1 MGRTPSSIRK
11 SLMTTD
17 LRIPSGTFLGHPRG
31 LFLLFTTEM
40 WERFSYYGMRAL
52 LVLYAVAA
60 TNAVNPGLGWDST
73 QALKMYAWYT
83 GLVYLTPL
91 FGGWLADNYLGQRKS
106 VVLGGIL
113 MALGQFALAAPLDS
127 LGTTAA
133 VSVSSLGLS
142 FPETAVSFYL
152 GLFLLIL
159 GNGFFKPNIST
170 MVGDLYPAGDARRDG
185 AFTIFYMGINL
196 GAFLAPLVCSTLGED
211 PAYGWRVGFFAA
223 GIGMTL
229 SVIIQLAFAQRYIG
243 DVGIEPAAKRSHRL
257 AGGKK
262 EPLTKIEADRLKVI
276 FVIFVFVMMFWAA
289 FEQAGG
295 LLNLFAD
302 KYTDRSVGTF
312 TVPTGWF
319 QSLNPLFIVLLAPVM
334 SMLWGR
340 LGERGANPPTPVKM
354 YIGLLLVTVG
364 FAFLVVAVFEMQRTL
379 DMKAGML
386 WLVLG
391 YLFHTLGELCIS
403 PVGLSMVTKLAPLR
417 LGSLMMGV
425 WFLINFFA
433 NTLAGYI
440 GAFSENMGEYPW
452 MLQIAADAGVRPE
465 HAGLLGIFAGI
476 ALVLLFFSI
485 LLWAISGRIVQWMH
499 GAEGPQ
505 KDLTPHRTTPSA

>member
-1 MGRTPSSIRK
+1 
-11 SLMTTD
+11 MTTD
-17 LRIPSGTFLGHPRG
+17 VHVPSGTLLGHPKG

-60 TNAVNPGLGWDST
+60 TNAANPGLGWDSP
-73 QALKMYAWYT
+73 QALTLYAWYT
-83 GLVYLTPL
+83 GLTYFTPL
-91 FGGWLADNYLGQRKS
+91 FGGWLADNFIGQRKA
-106 VVLGGIL
+106 VIVGGIL
-113 MALGQFALAAPLDS
+113 MALGQFSLASPLDT
-127 LGTTAA
+127 LGTSAA
-133 VSVSSLGLS
+133 WSLPMLGIA
-142 FPETAVSFYL
+142 FPETATSFYL

-170 MVGDLYPAGDARRDG
+170 MVGDLYPQGDARRDG

-211 PAYGWRVGFFAA
+211 PAYGWRVGFLAA

-243 DVGIEPAAKRSHRL
+243 DIGREPAAARSLKL
-257 AGGKK
+257 AGGTKH
-262 EPLTKIEADRLKVI
+262 PLTPDERDRLRVI
-276 FVIFVFVMMFWAA
+276 FVIFVFVVMFWAA

-302 KYTDRSVGTF
+302 KYTDRAVGSF

-319 QSLNPLFIVLLAPVM
+319 QSLNPLFIVLLAPFF
-334 SMLWGR
+334 SMLWSK
-340 LGERGANPPTPVKM
+340 LGESGRNPKTPVKM
-354 YIGLLLVTVG
+354 YLGLLQVALG
-364 FAFLVVAVFEMQRTL
+364 FMFLVVAVFEMQRTA
-379 DMKAGML
+379 DVKSGML

-391 YLFHTLGELCIS
+391 YLFHTTGELCIS

-425 WFLINFFA
+425 WFMINFVA

-440 GAFSENMGEYPW
+440 GAFSEHMGEYPW
-452 MLQIAADAGVRPE
+452 MISIATDVGVRAE
-465 HAGLLGIFAGI
+465 HAGLLGVFGGLAL
-476 ALVLLFFSI
+476 ALVGFS
-485 LLWAISGRIVQWMH
+485 LVLWTISGRIIRWMH
-499 GAEGPQ
+499 GAEG
-505 KDLTPHRTTPSA
+505 K